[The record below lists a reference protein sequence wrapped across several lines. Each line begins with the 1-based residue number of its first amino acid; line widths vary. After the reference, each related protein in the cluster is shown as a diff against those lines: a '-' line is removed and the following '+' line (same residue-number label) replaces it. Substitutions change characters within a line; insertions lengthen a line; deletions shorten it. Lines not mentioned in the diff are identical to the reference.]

1 MRREKEIEAREAS
14 AERRDLDFS
23 LFGIRV
29 QGQGGAVCYL

>member
-1 MRREKEIEAREAS
+1 MRREKEIETRETS
-14 AERRDLDFS
+14 AKRHDLDFS